1 MMETSSKKGK
11 SGAGRNSIL
20 HRFLS
25 AIPNT
30 KKRIFLLFAVI
41 LILSAGGMQ
50 GIRFFVHRITH
61 ESTDDAFV
69 TGTIVPVAAEVR
81 GRITRVHVEDNQQV
95 KAGEVLVKI
104 FPDDYSNKV
113 QESRNEVSR
122 LVAEDRELGA
132 STAQQKK
139 ALEQARASLNA
150 LLAEERLAEKELK
163 RYEALHAR
171 EVVSTSAL
179 DRVDSQWR
187 VAFSRR
193 RAAEAAVDEAEA
205 AIRTLQAKSATQSF
219 KIEKA
224 ESILRTAELELSRTT
239 LTAPIDGTV
248 AMKKADPGKYVQ
260 PGQPLL
266 SIVGKETWI
275 IANFKE
281 TQIKKMAVNQ
291 PVDIIVD
298 AYPGI
303 RLKGRVDSLQ
313 SGTGAVFSLLPP
325 ENATGNFVKVVQRV
339 PVKITIES
347 PGDPAHP
354 LWPGLSVVPVVDVR
368 PLAGPR
374 REGG

>member
-1 MMETSSKKGK
+1 MDTPSKSEK
-11 SGAGRNSIL
+11 SGTSRHATL
-20 HRFLS
+20 HRLFS
-25 AIPNT
+25 MIPHT
-30 KKRIFLLFAVI
+30 KKRIFLLIAVV

-50 GIRFFVHRITH
+50 GVRFLVHRVTH

-81 GRITRVHVEDNQQV
+81 GRITRVYVEDNQRV
-95 KAGEVLVKI
+95 KAGEVLVEI

-122 LVAEDRELGA
+122 LVAEDRELRA
-132 STAQQKK
+132 SMAQQTK
-139 ALEQARASLNA
+139 ALEQARASLSA
-150 LLAEERLAEKELK
+150 LQAEERLAEKDLK
-163 RYEALHAR
+163 RYEALHSR
-171 EVVSTSAL
+171 EVVSTSDL

-187 VAFSRR
+187 IIRSRR
-193 RAAEAAVDEAEA
+193 QAAEAAADEADA
-205 AIRTLQAKSATQSF
+205 AIKTLQAKSATQVF

-224 ESILRTAELELSRTT
+224 RSILKTAELDLSRTI
-239 LTAPIDGTV
+239 LTAPIEGTV

-275 IANFKE
+275 VANFKE

-298 AYPGI
+298 AYPGV
-303 RLKGRVDSLQ
+303 RLRGRVDSLQ

-347 PGDPAHP
+347 PCDPAHP

-368 PLAGPR
+368 PAAGTR
-374 REGG
+374 HEGG